1 MSRCVT
7 GLGKMYG
14 GSESVVW
21 GLSIPGGVF
30 CVVWEHLWTQRR
42 LVLWEVE
49 TCDAYVVLSSVVFVG
64 VVVGVLVVYCETEW
78 VEFEV
83 CAMKRPVGAG
93 G

>member
-7 GLGKMYG
+7 GLGKMCG

-30 CVVWEHLWTQRR
+30 CVVWHLWTQRR

-49 TCDAYVVLSSVVFVG
+49 TCDAYSVLSSKFMVIQHN
-64 VVVGVLVVYCETEW
+64 LTPTD
-78 VEFEV
+78 
-83 CAMKRPVGAG
+83 CAI
-93 G
+93 